1 MIASIKEYSAHDQN
15 TIRLYT
21 LDEAEKIINRRRIY
35 FLKQRLSGLLMLMIG
50 IICPIV
56 FDGDATFSLFAM
68 PMGIGL
74 FVTKQRVMSFRM

>member
-1 MIASIKEYSAHDQN
+1 MMANIKEYSAHDQN
-15 TIRLYT
+15 MIRLYT

-35 FLKQRLSGLLMLMIG
+35 FLKQRLCGLLMMIIG

-56 FDGDATFSLFAM
+56 FDGDATFSLLAL

-74 FVTKQRVMSFRM
+74 LVTKQRVMSFRM

>member
-1 MIASIKEYSAHDQN
+1 MLANIKEYDACDQN

-35 FLKQRLSGLLMLMIG
+35 FMKQKLCGILMMTIG

-56 FDGDATFSLFAM
+56 FDGDATFSLIAV
-68 PMGIGL
+68 PMGLGL
-74 FVTKQRVMSFRM
+74 LVTKQQVMSFRM